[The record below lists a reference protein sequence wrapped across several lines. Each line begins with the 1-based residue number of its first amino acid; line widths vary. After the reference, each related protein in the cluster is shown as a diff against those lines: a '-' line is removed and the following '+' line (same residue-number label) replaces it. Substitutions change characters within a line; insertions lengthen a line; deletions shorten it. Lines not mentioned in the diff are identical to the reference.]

1 MINFQDLFKKQNQNQ
16 LILAVL
22 LLIFIMFD
30 VPTPDFM
37 APFINNIVGQVVIV
51 VIAIMLLVYF
61 NPVLGVLGLF
71 AAFLMIR
78 KNNSALSHVS
88 QAPSVTTEREKQSE
102 MKKMNVNK
110 NEETLELDMVNKM
123 IPLVSNMNFSNASYK
138 PVLEDTVKGSNL

>member
-61 NPVLGVLGLF
+61 NPV
-71 AAFLMIR
+71 
-78 KNNSALSHVS
+78 
-88 QAPSVTTEREKQSE
+88 
-102 MKKMNVNK
+102 
-110 NEETLELDMVNKM
+110 
-123 IPLVSNMNFSNASYK
+123 
-138 PVLEDTVKGSNL
+138 